1 MVRQGSAWRCAAVA
15 RQGRAWPAEAWHG
28 EASQCPARHGM
39 VRLGQALHGKF
50 GRVLATLCMARQG
63 GGWRRTWQGMTRC
76 GKAGRFMAGP
86 GGARPGTAR
95 QGLDRRLSILT
106 WRGAVWLIK
115 AALVLAVPGVTGPG
129 CTRHG
134 ASRSGWT
141 RQGWSWVDNKEQR
154 RAWQCYARRR
164 MAPRHGATQVTASLG
179 QAPLARAR
187 QGLTGRGS
195 AWQA

>member
-1 MVRQGSAWRCAAVA
+1 
-15 RQGRAWPAEAWHG
+15 
-28 EASQCPARHGM
+28 M

-141 RQGWSWVDNKEQR
+141 RQGWSWVDNKEHGQG
-154 RAWQCYARRR
+154 YARRR
-164 MAPRHGATQVTASLG
+164 MAPRAGATQVTALLG
-179 QAPLARAR
+179 QSRLAVAR
-187 QGLTGRGS
+187 QGLSGRGS
-195 AWQA
+195 AWQG